1 MSKKIDFDDLT
12 YLDKKYNPLKVIND
26 IAEEK
31 DVFTVCLLT
40 RNTLVEIMECE
51 NAIFLPD
58 EILPNEIFHYVSSV
72 ISNLLAFGFSII
84 MTKKNEYYRLE
95 LRKKGC
101 NPLISV

>member
-1 MSKKIDFDDLT
+1 MSKKINFDGLT

-40 RNTLVEIMECE
+40 KNTLIEIMERE
-51 NAIFLPD
+51 NAVFLPD
-58 EILPNEIFHYVSSV
+58 EILPDEIFHYVSAI
-72 ISNLLAFGFSII
+72 ISNLLAAGFNIK

-95 LRKKGC
+95 LRKKAVIC
-101 NPLISV
+101 